1 MKRLQEAIETLSIPI
16 FATLLG
22 LLVGSIFVWF
32 AGVHPLETYTRL
44 FCEGFGPTGCDSFS
58 DLLMIDI
65 TDEDTGDVTYHFAP
79 TYGEKGHSLALVLEQ
94 ATPLILTALSA
105 TVAFKAGMFSIGMDG
120 QFALGAVVAVFLGYW
135 LPQQIYGLAGVANP
149 EEATEALQF
158 AMRLTIPAIVI
169 ALSALVGALY
179 SWIAGYLKVKLN
191 VNELISTI
199 ILNAIAVQFVTFL
212 LNGPLRADMNTVA
225 RTERIDDTAWLMPF
239 NRAIL
244 SEVDWFNGARLGVG
258 IIIAVIAAILLWFYI
273 WRSTAGYE
281 QRMTQGSRLF
291 ARFGGIPTDRAII
304 RAMLISGAL
313 SGIAGAIQ
321 ILGVERRM
329 VDGFVLSGTGFD
341 GVLIAVLARESI
353 VAIFFVAILY
363 SGLQLGSINLQFG
376 NIPRQLGGMI
386 ISLIILFTAME
397 DYFRSLIARIRLR
410 LFGVRQIINED
421 DNSDSAE
428 GVQHA

>member
-149 EEATEALQF
+149 EEAGEALQF
-158 AMRLTIPAIVI
+158 AMRLTIPAIII